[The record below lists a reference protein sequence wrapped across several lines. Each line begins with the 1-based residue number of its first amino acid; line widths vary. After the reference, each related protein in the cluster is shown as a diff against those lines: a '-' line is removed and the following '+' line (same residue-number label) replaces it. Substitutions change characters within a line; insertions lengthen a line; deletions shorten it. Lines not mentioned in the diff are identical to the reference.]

1 MEGNEQGKEMDAEE
15 AARANAEA
23 APGPAADISAPQAE
37 PEATKPE
44 PFRVMDPS
52 QISMIETDC
61 KKIRD
66 ILRLDKGWGD
76 SVIEQ
81 EANPSVMRKPPILD
95 CPVIATFPL
104 EDLMG
109 FLKLVKKYSA
119 HVKFYM
125 GTDRP
130 LKAEAIV
137 KDYDETEKTV
147 TFWLAPRIVN
157 E

>member
-1 MEGNEQGKEMDAEE
+1 MEGNEQEKEMEAEE

-23 APGPAADISAPQAE
+23 APGPTEDKSEGGTEAK
-37 PEATKPE
+37 PEEAKPE

-61 KKIRD
+61 KKILD

-95 CPVIATFPL
+95 GPAIATFPL
-104 EDLMG
+104 DDLLD
-109 FLKLVKKYSA
+109 FLKLVKKYSS

-130 LKAEAIV
+130 LKA
-137 KDYDETEKTV
+137 
-147 TFWLAPRIVN
+147 
-157 E
+157 